1 MKMATRYRKPKCYGF
16 DLEKGILF
24 PFSAATDLAADFF
37 LTAIPGDAY
46 TPRQR
51 ILFGVRLFSTNDC
64 NGITV
69 VRQHPSSIYPY
80 ATRLPQGGW
89 QTSRDF
95 TITQEGDG
103 SQTSTFPSSGYIGFF
118 KSSIQQGA
126 RENVILAYCRMQ
138 NGCCTTNAA
147 IMPRF
152 SAEQPSTLQLTWFTS
167 SVSNGVFLTQAMA
180 ANADLPIP
188 CTFARI

>member
-80 ATRLPQGGW
+80 ATRLPQSGW

-103 SQTSTFPSSGYIGFF
+103 SQTSTFPDSGYIWLFQIIYPTRGEGKCHFSLLPDAERVLHY
-118 KSSIQQGA
+118 K
-126 RENVILAYCRMQ
+126 CRDH
-138 NGCCTTNAA
+138 A
-147 IMPRF
+147 PLF
-152 SAEQPSTLQLTWFTS
+152 S
-167 SVSNGVFLTQAMA
+167 
-180 ANADLPIP
+180 
-188 CTFARI
+188 